1 MLAGFAVWA
10 LVAPQAIAYA
20 DIAGL
25 PPEVGLYTTFAGL
38 LGYALLGTS
47 RQLVVSPTS
56 STAIIS
62 AALIAPL
69 ALGDADEFA
78 ELSAALAILTG
89 LVFVILGLF
98 KMGFVS
104 QFIAAAVQVGVMFGL
119 GLTIIVGQMGKMLG
133 VPVEDGT
140 FFEQLRDVV
149 GELSNTQGW
158 TLAVGLSSL
167 AALFVLQRL
176 LPGLPA
182 ALIVVVAAVIASYAL
197 DLSDRGV
204 AVVSE
209 VSQSVPLPAIPTF
222 SFDQFISLLPGVLAI
237 AVIGYAE
244 SDTVAEQF
252 ASEHRYRIKPNQELF
267 ALSAA
272 NGLAG
277 LFQGFITGGGA
288 SQSAAND
295 RAGAKTQLATLIV
308 SALTLLTI
316 VALVPLFQELPSA
329 VLGAIVIG
337 AVVGFLRVREV
348 QRIRQL
354 RRDSFMLALVAL
366 FGVLLLGIM
375 PGLLIAITLSVLL
388 LLSRV
393 SRPGDSVLGR
403 LAGSTAFVDV
413 TRHSDVEQV
422 SGLLIYRLDAP
433 LLFIN
438 ANTMRDRLQQLIQEA
453 DPLPTVVVADLAF
466 SDELDIKGADT
477 LRELRHTLGEEG
489 IELWLADVRG
499 PAIDMLRSS
508 STKSEF
514 DESPIFH
521 TVDEAV
527 QAFRAQQPSRAT
539 GIP

>member
-1 MLAGFAVWA
+1 VLAGFAVWA

-204 AVVSE
+204 AVVGE